1 MTQVFFS
8 LARRKTQASVRTARL
23 FNAASGKKSK
33 SKCINFALENYIF
46 TIKVKAM
53 DELIVKFGMLNA
65 AKRQEILD
73 FLDFLLSKQEKEDT
87 EDLNSY
93 KAKILKVSNWS
104 EEDIKLMQANSKKMN
119 AWQVPE
125 W

>member
-1 MTQVFFS
+1 
-8 LARRKTQASVRTARL
+8 
-23 FNAASGKKSK
+23 
-33 SKCINFALENYIF
+33 
-46 TIKVKAM
+46 M

-87 EDLNSY
+87 EDFSSY

-104 EEDIKLMQANSKKMN
+104 EEDIKLMQANRKKMN

>member
-1 MTQVFFS
+1 
-8 LARRKTQASVRTARL
+8 
-23 FNAASGKKSK
+23 
-33 SKCINFALENYIF
+33 
-46 TIKVKAM
+46 M

-87 EDLNSY
+87 EDFSSY
-93 KAKILKVSNWS
+93 KAQILKVSNWS
-104 EEDIKLMQANSKKMN
+104 EKDIKLMQANSKKMN